1 MIGAWEVREM
11 KNKKSLLIIT
21 VLLLMLFICLCFRSC
36 TNSDDIGELL
46 PIDDIA
52 EIWQGNQQLP
62 GKATESGRIEIP
74 GFKTLVFAKNERNQ
88 KVNFYNPESNDCL
101 FLMTLYV
108 DNEELWKSGYVQPN
122 KGYYDIELNKTL
134 KEGNY
139 EAYLLIECYK
149 EDGKKLNSAKVQ
161 FELLVQ

>member
-1 MIGAWEVREM
+1 M
-11 KNKKSLLIIT
+11 KNIKSLLIIT
-21 VLLLMLFICLCFRSC
+21 VLLLMLLICLCFRSC

-74 GFKTLVFAKNERNQ
+74 GFKTLVFSENEKNQ
-88 KVNFYNPESNDCL
+88 KVNFYNPESNNCL
-101 FLMTLYV
+101 FQMNLFIEDKEYW
-108 DNEELWKSGYVQPN
+108 ESGYVSPG
-122 KGYYDIELNKTL
+122 KGYYDIELNNTL
-134 KEGNY
+134 ESGEYN
-139 EAYLLIECYK
+139 AYLLIDCYK
-149 EDGKKLNSAKVQ
+149 QDGKKLNSAKVQ